1 MGKSLSIRDNPQ
13 LRALF
18 SEGVFVGITGT
29 KTMLDA
35 PCSSSRSRPRPRAS
49 TMALDIDSEC
59 RETTN
64 DKLNDDRP
72 MSNYD
77 IHVYAT
83 GGDS

>member
-1 MGKSLSIRDNPQ
+1 
-13 LRALF
+13 
-18 SEGVFVGITGT
+18 
-29 KTMLDA
+29 MLDT
-35 PCSSSRSRPRPRAS
+35 PCSSSRSRPGPWAS
-49 TMALDIDSEC
+49 TMSLDIDSEC

-64 DKLNDDRP
+64 DTKLNDDRP